1 MIIFRSTGMSSC
13 HGSTR
18 AGALHPC
25 SREHASSRGACTLWL
40 RRLDVSA
47 WAWMR
52 EFQWCCSTWLCW
64 RLGLESSG
72 RNLFRSVEL
81 FPLCFIQVTSRQS
94 EPVYGPSSLR
104 SVACWSFL
112 CTLCRVPL
120 CSSVAVMQASLCTG
134 RHVLSALGPST
145 TAGPPWEHA
154 GYGRCSLW
162 GHLVQL
168 QPTYFDLKQR
178 DRSLF
183 DIVW

>member
-168 QPTYFDLKQR
+168 QPTSTSNREIDHFL
-178 DRSLF
+178 
-183 DIVW
+183 I

>member
-1 MIIFRSTGMSSC
+1 LIIFRSTGMSSC

-134 RHVLSALGPST
+134 MFFLPLDLRQPLARLESMLV
-145 TAGPPWEHA
+145 TAGA
-154 GYGRCSLW
+154 ASGVILCSFSQ
-162 GHLVQL
+162 HRPQ
-168 QPTYFDLKQR
+168 TER
-178 DRSLF
+178 
-183 DIVW
+183 